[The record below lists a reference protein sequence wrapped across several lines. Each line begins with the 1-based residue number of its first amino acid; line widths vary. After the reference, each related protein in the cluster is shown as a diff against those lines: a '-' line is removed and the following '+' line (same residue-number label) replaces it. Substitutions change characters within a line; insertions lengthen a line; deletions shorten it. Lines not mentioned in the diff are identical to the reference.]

1 MWKGYL
7 EQTDLLE
14 LIKFSNS
21 SFEKEDRLEWI
32 NSQESVWHFSVTK
45 VACGTQHYLKKKQ
58 I

>member
-21 SFEKEDRLEWI
+21 SEKEDRLEWI
-32 NSQESVWHFSVTK
+32 NSQESVWHFSVTYEVK
-45 VACGTQHYLKKKQ
+45 LHAEPNIT
-58 I
+58 